1 MFWIVPNAALYYMV
15 DDTGKAEAYKNQNK
29 YDDED
34 LPPLNIEIFL
44 ILAAQLREII
54 FSVFCIFSSLRLSC
68 FNYLLFQN
76 ARIFYF
82 LLGRLRMSHHLFRV
96 AKAGFVF

>member
-1 MFWIVPNAALYYMV
+1 MV
-15 DDTGKAEAYKNQNK
+15 DDAGKAYANKNQNK
-29 YDDED
+29 YNDED
-34 LPPLNIEIFL
+34 LPPLYLEIFN
-44 ILAAQLREII
+44 ILATQLIEII
-54 FSVFCIFSSLRLSC
+54 FSIFCIFSSLSLSC

-82 LLGRLRMSHHLFRV
+82 LEARLRMSHHFFRV